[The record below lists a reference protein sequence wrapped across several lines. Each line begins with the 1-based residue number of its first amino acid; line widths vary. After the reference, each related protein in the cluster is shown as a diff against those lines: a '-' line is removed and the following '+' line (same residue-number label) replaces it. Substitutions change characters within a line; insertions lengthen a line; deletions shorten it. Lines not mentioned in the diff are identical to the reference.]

1 MAVIIDAA
9 DLSVVHGIADA
20 PRLRAVCLSL
30 VEQYAPG
37 APDHVKSEAVI
48 RTAAYL
54 NTADGSTGAL
64 QQIQITGGSSGASV
78 DLKFRSTCSSALRYS
93 GAAAL
98 LSPWRKRR
106 AVSVAAAS

>member
-1 MAVIIDAA
+1 MIVDAA
-9 DLSVVHGIADA
+9 DLAVEHGIADA
-20 PRLRAVCLSL
+20 TRLRAVCLSL
-30 VEQYAPG
+30 IEQYAPG
-37 APDHVKSEAVI
+37 APDDVKSEALI

-64 QQIQITGGSSGASV
+64 QQIQITGSSGAAV
-78 DLKFRSTCSSALRYS
+78 DLKFRSTCSSALRCS

-106 AVSVAAAS
+106 AVSVAGPS